1 MYILYTYKLQTQDSL
16 AGQMQY
22 TQYLIGHN
30 TKCYEILKATSPRPM
45 TLPVFWNAGTLN
57 QFVHISL
64 H

>member
-1 MYILYTYKLQTQDSL
+1 MQTQDSL

-30 TKCYEILKATSPRPM
+30 TKCYEILKATSQRPM